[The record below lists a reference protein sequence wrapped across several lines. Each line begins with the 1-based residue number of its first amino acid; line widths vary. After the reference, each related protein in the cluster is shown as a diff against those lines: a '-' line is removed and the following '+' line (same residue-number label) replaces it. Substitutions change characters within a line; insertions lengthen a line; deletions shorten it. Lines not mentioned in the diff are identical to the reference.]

1 MGERD
6 TPTGLSRLD
15 DSKKT
20 IGLLI
25 AEAGELDEDGITVW
39 CFDTDIHDINENTT
53 DAKAQ
58 TVLKAARANGQGT
71 YHAKALQPRVD
82 DYLDQLLGKPG
93 VKGTKGGLFSKG
105 TPDVP
110 AVAAN
115 PNTKPRLYVVITD
128 GQPSDGSTGEKALE
142 TLIINATKRLGSRRL
157 RSRQDRLLVHP
168 DRQGQGC
175 LGVPRAPQQRPRR
188 QGRRVRLRQLP
199 DRRRVRRSEHQADP
213 REGSRRLSSTA
224 AEVRSIVVRE
234 AVLPFGG
241 CSFPLS

>member
-6 TPTGLSRLD
+6 TPTGLSRLE

-58 TVLKAARANGQGT
+58 TVLKAARADGGGT

-82 DYLDQLLGKPG
+82 DYLDQLLGKPAVPG
-93 VKGTKGGLFSKG
+93 KKGGFFGGGATK
-105 TPDVP
+105 DIP
-110 AVAAN
+110 AVPAN

-142 TLIINATKRLGSRRL
+142 TLIINATKRLAAAGYGRDKIGFSFIQTGKDKAASAFLERL
-157 RSRQDRLLVHP
+157 NNGLVAKGAAF
-168 DRQGQGC
+168 DCVNC
-175 LGVPRAPQQRPRR
+175 LTVDECVGLTTKQILEKA
-188 QGRRVRLRQLP
+188 L
-199 DRRRVRRSEHQADP
+199 DD
-213 REGSRRLSSTA
+213 
-224 AEVRSIVVRE
+224 
-234 AVLPFGG
+234 
-241 CSFPLS
+241 

>member
-1 MGERD
+1 MALSLKKRDLSKYDTEVGLDTSGSMGERD
-6 TPTGLSRLD
+6 TPTGLSRLE

-58 TVLKAARANGQGT
+58 TVLKAARADGGGT

-110 AVAAN
+110 AIPAN

-128 GQPSDGSTGEKALE
+128 GQPSDGSAGERALE
-142 TLIINATKRLGSRRL
+142 TLIINATKRLAAAGYGRDKIGFSFIQTGKDKGASAFLERL
-157 RSRQDRLLVHP
+157 NNGLVAKGAAF
-168 DRQGQGC
+168 DCVNC
-175 LGVPRAPQQRPRR
+175 LTVDECVG
-188 QGRRVRLRQLP
+188 
-199 DRRRVRRSEHQADP
+199 
-213 REGSRRLSSTA
+213 LSTKQ
-224 AEVRSIVVRE
+224 
-234 AVLPFGG
+234 VLEKA
-241 CSFPLS
+241 LDD